1 MKISLSQN
9 YVDSSSILTA
19 MQVTWCQSSLEEVF
33 REVSLDDDGYSNEKT
48 DTETEEEEEEDR
60 GGVRK
65 GRKRS

>member
-1 MKISLSQN
+1 
-9 YVDSSSILTA
+9 

-60 GGVRK
+60 DRVRK
-65 GRKRS
+65 GRKRSWSKSPTRAFVKNFP